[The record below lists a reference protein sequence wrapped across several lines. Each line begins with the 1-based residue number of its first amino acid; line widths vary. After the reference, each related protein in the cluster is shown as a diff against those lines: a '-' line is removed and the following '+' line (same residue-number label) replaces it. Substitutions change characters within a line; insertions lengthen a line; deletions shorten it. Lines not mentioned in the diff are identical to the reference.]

1 MNDHANPAVF
11 LDEAWRRLDLFRAL
25 RSDSGCVDSGGT
37 AHDSREETRSGH
49 AGVWTPLC
57 W

>member
-1 MNDHANPAVF
+1 MNDHANPAGF